1 MVKAVFWVYLYLGH
15 LFKKLW
21 HEGKELM
28 TVCVNLEVLLLVR
41 IYDMTIGL
49 ILLEKE
55 LRDVVKMLFELFRFF
70 IVCWLCLIALD
81 LENKG
86 NLNVLVRLQHFFFL
100 P

>member
-1 MVKAVFWVYLYLGH
+1 MVKAVSWVYLGH

-21 HEGKELM
+21 HEVKELL
-28 TVCVNLEVLLLVR
+28 TVGVNLEVLLLVR

-55 LRDVVKMLFELFRFF
+55 PRDVVKMLFELFCFF
-70 IVCWLCLIALD
+70 IVFWLCLTALN

-86 NLNVLVRLQHFFFL
+86 NLNVLVRLQHFLFL